1 MVEGAKPS
9 RQNSTGLMSRSFN
22 SARIR
27 TLSGWASTAAAVDRS
42 RSARVAF
49 KVLPIGFVRS
59 LDSIRVK
66 EHSDLKR
73 GVHLSPVPIGISP
86 RAYKGFRPSPGPADG
101 SVIRIWTGEGGGHE
115 ALRHR
120 RADSGRVGHQGE

>member
-1 MVEGAKPS
+1 
-9 RQNSTGLMSRSFN
+9 MSRSFS

-27 TLSGWASTAAAVDRS
+27 TRSGWANPAAAVDRS

-49 KVLPIGFVRS
+49 RPLPIGFVRS

-73 GVHLSPVPIGISP
+73 GVHISPVPIGVLR
-86 RAYKGFRPSPGPADG
+86 RAYKGFRPSPDQADG
-101 SVIRIWTGEGGGHE
+101 LCHPHMARGKGVSMKLSEIDARIPSASVTK
-115 ALRHR
+115 
-120 RADSGRVGHQGE
+120 